1 LTFKV
6 GDKVVIKPYRWFVEN
21 CEESPMGYLSYKYG
35 DVAFLPNNFVFHHK
49 TGNVPFLNRMIKYC
63 GKVYIVLAIKPRNYT
78 MHTGYEYYFIDKSGM
93 YEDWML
99 EDEIYAKLDR
109 CLKII

>member
-35 DVAFLPNNFVFHHK
+35 DVAFLPNMK
-49 TGNVPFLNRMIKYC
+49 KYC